1 MMIMQINTDSKEKTV
16 CVTLGKWNC
25 SIKNIHALTSA
36 YIAIGDIQD
45 GKKAT
50 AEISQICEVMQMPCY
65 KSGGCGAYEMRSCR
79 ECPASK
85 PDYLERGKK
94 NMIKPRIC
102 DVLGIDVG
110 VPFKVKGYKGKYHIN
125 SDGVMKWEEQGSSNA
140 AIYEAINH
148 PEHIVKVI
156 SLSEQEVEA
165 IKAIKNLF
173 PNAEYVERIK
183 NSNIVGIGNSENG
196 WIADINNALFP
207 SLKPGNS
214 IDIDDALAM

>member
-45 GKKAT
+45 GKRAI

-94 NMIKPRIC
+94 
-102 DVLGIDVG
+102 
-110 VPFKVKGYKGKYHIN
+110 KV
-125 SDGVMKWEEQGSSNA
+125 
-140 AIYEAINH
+140 
-148 PEHIVKVI
+148 
-156 SLSEQEVEA
+156 
-165 IKAIKNLF
+165 
-173 PNAEYVERIK
+173 
-183 NSNIVGIGNSENG
+183 
-196 WIADINNALFP
+196 
-207 SLKPGNS
+207 
-214 IDIDDALAM
+214 